1 MPLIGVDRVGH
12 RHAGNR
18 GAKLITGF
26 DCAALEFETV
36 RSSGRHIVSIKI
48 KRTPTSVRLI
58 KLRRFQQS
66 MTDGAVR
73 GLTLQ
78 AHSSL
83 DKAVS

>member
-1 MPLIGVDRVGH
+1 MQLIGIDRVGH

-26 DCAALEFETV
+26 DCAAFEFETV

-48 KRTPTSVRLI
+48 KRTPTSVRLT

-66 MTDGAVR
+66 MTDGAARV
-73 GLTLQ
+73 LT
-78 AHSSL
+78 SL
-83 DKAVS
+83 